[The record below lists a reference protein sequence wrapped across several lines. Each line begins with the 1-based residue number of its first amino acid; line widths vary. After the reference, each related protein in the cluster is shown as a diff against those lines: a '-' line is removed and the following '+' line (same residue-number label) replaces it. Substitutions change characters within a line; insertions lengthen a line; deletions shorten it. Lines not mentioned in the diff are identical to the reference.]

1 MQGDFSNLDFD
12 PHAHERGVAPAANG
26 VLRNVNG
33 VLHQQGRVSLD
44 TDFTDA
50 QLLELGWQGQAGR
63 DIIGAGVCAVPA
75 TEPDGFKV
83 QSAAVVDGQVHVQ
96 LHPGRAWADG
106 ILARLAGAAADPA
119 ALVERTALYF
129 GPPLSS
135 PLPTADSID
144 DNVRDAVILEVSE
157 ESLHGFQYPERL
169 IEPALGG
176 PDTTERAYVNYRIR
190 LLRLG
195 PDEDCDTVRAKL
207 RDDLSAKG
215 RLTASL
221 APVIAIAGDCPVV
234 GGGGYTGF
242 EHNLYRIEI
251 ADTTAGAA
259 GAPRFKWSQ
268 WNGGLAGRGRF
279 DATVNP
285 PRVTIDAGR
294 AAVIHSGLNAF
305 YLEALQYDEA
315 IGAWQVSCGA
325 MATLTTDH
333 DLELAVPPVFGALP
347 STTDSVFFRLWN
359 GIEDI
364 AAFTDAADPVELRDG
379 IRLQFDAPAA
389 GNYRAGD
396 YWTFAVRAGE
406 IANPAVLVDDAPP
419 VGIVYHRVAL
429 AEIDWTGRR
438 NTDISGA
445 IEDCRKRFRPLT
457 NQKICCTFLVGDGV
471 SSFGDFNE
479 LEEAARHL
487 PLAGGELCLLP
498 GLHRAN
504 LALTGRRNVVIH
516 GCARRSIVLPRTDT
530 RALSI
535 LSFTDCDGIEVRELD
550 LVTYDGIA
558 VAIEGSAEG
567 SCRDLR
573 VHGCRIIARTNAIR
587 ATQAAE
593 LKIDDNRLH
602 LLDTVD
608 GRATISI
615 NADDVLIERNTLV
628 LLPFVDDTPN
638 DTDTPDDD
646 PTRDPADPCA
656 RPQVI
661 YRFPRLV
668 LLYAFKVWA
677 FALVKLVPRQ
687 PYRAFGGIHVRQ
699 GSERVRILENRVVGG
714 GGNGVTLGGDIDPPP
729 PVIILR
735 TNNNANTG
743 TNSLSTSLS
752 TATAAAEPEAPAAAV
767 NVTANGQFIALVQDE
782 KGKPVPDVDVYLEA
796 DTTATDRS
804 DAQGMASV
812 KTAAGAYTLDVSP
825 QYRVL
830 RVAEARDAD
839 GVLVN
844 AVTVAPRAVNAAAAR
859 RGFLHEIGIEGNDI
873 SMMGL
878 SGIGFALREGATL
891 GAKTPAVPANDPKG
905 ALLAYIDTAILNLA
919 LTPLL
924 RATDLVRDMT
934 ILANRLHDNLRNPFT
949 DAMRKD
955 AQVIGRGGVSLAI
968 VESVVISGNHVYGNG
983 PNAIDPVCGVFVG
996 YGNDLEITDN
1006 VLAAN
1011 GTVAVGADDN
1021 RLQGLRGGF
1030 YIRFAGALT
1039 SQFAAS
1045 SGRKPALRVHDN
1057 RVDQPAG
1064 RALTSYAFGPV
1075 SIANNHLNSEYSG
1088 RFGLLDTVVGGVL
1101 LFNLGGIH
1109 RLLARTLGKY
1119 FDNANAYAARAE
1131 LVLPGGETLFDDNY
1145 VRLGSVNRSLTSQ
1158 ALLCFDDLGYSA
1170 NTSSVFRREPFL
1182 ANAVLMGDTVRA
1194 TGSRFREDANH
1205 TISALTQGF
1214 RTNITALNQAD
1225 HCIVARPARVGA
1237 NPLPTVDTPNQVLDA
1252 TFCERTFGNGAG
1264 LAQFATQS
1272 LSANARELGGTLPD
1286 NAFTTAEMGSL
1297 SRQYAARS
1305 MAVANETHVATTKA
1319 YSYEAQRLSVKLGAD
1334 HPMAQALQAQAD
1346 AGAQTSQ
1353 VIASSAE
1360 VATVQVPTAVDG
1372 GATLG
1377 GRFVNA
1383 RGQGQQGYVAG
1394 LLRANGTQVDVV
1406 GTTDAA
1412 GAFSAVYD
1420 PKQAAVLEKE
1430 GDLFLRVTDAA
1441 GKREIV
1447 RGKDPVRLG
1456 PGANVQVTLTGPVR
1470 IVPKSVAVDGTVI
1483 FGTRTAPGT
1492 PTPPPPPPPSPPAP
1506 PAPTPPA
1513 PTPPTPPAPPAPK
1526 VRTPLEKLDVDEA
1539 TRKRLNAAGI
1549 VDVEGVVEIA
1559 PAKLADALG
1568 DKQMA
1573 ATLIERAKRILAAS
1587 PPPAPPP
1594 SPVTPV
1600 RPVGRSAAKKSPKKK
1615 P

>member
-44 TDFTDA
+44 TDFTDG
-50 QLLELGWQGQAGR
+50 QLIELGWQAQAGR
-63 DIIGAGVCAVPA
+63 DVIGAGVCAVPA

-83 QSAAVVDGQVHVQ
+83 QSAAVVNGQVRVQ

-119 ALVERTALYF
+119 ALVERAATYF
-129 GPPLSS
+129 GAPLAS
-135 PLPTADSID
+135 PLPTADSIGD
-144 DNVRDAVILEVSE
+144 GVRDAVILEVSE

-169 IEPALGG
+169 VEPALGG
-176 PDTTERAYVNYRIR
+176 PDTTERAYVNCRIR

-195 PDEDCDTVRAKL
+195 ADEDCDTLRGKL

-221 APVIAIAGDCPVV
+221 APAIAIAGDCPVV

-251 ADTTAGAA
+251 AETQQGAT
-259 GAPRFKWSQ
+259 RFKWSQ
-268 WNGGLAGRGRF
+268 CNGGLAARGRF

-285 PRVTIDAGR
+285 PRVTLDAGR
-294 AAVIHSGLNAF
+294 VAVIHAGLNAF

-315 IGAWQVSCGA
+315 IGAWQVSYGA
-325 MATLTTDH
+325 MATLDTGH
-333 DLELAVPPVFGALP
+333 DLELAVPAVVGALP

-359 GIEDI
+359 GIADV

-379 IRLQFDAPAA
+379 IRLQFDAPGA
-389 GNYRAGD
+389 GNYRPGD

-406 IANPAVLVDDAPP
+406 IANPAVLVDNAPP
-419 VGIVYHRVAL
+419 TGIVYHRVAL

-457 NQKICCTFLVGDGV
+457 NLKICCTFLVGDGV

-504 LALTGRRNVVIH
+504 LALTSRRNVVIH

-530 RALSI
+530 RTQPI

-558 VAIEGSAEG
+558 VAIKGTAEG

-573 VHGCRIIARTNAIR
+573 VHGCRLIARTNAIR

-608 GRATISI
+608 GRATLSI

-638 DTDTPDDD
+638 DPDTPDDD

-661 YRFPRLV
+661 YRFPKLV

-699 GSERVRILENRVVGG
+699 GSERVRIVQNRIVGG
-714 GGNGVTLGGDIDPPP
+714 GGNGITLGGDIDPPP
-729 PVIILR
+729 PVVILR
-735 TNNNANTG
+735 TSNATG
-743 TNSLSTSLS
+743 DNSLSASLSTAIS

-767 NVTANGQFIALVQDE
+767 NVTANGQFLALVQDE
-782 KGKPVPDVDVYLEA
+782 KGKPLPGVDVYLEA

-804 DAQGMASV
+804 DTQGMASV
-812 KTAAGAYTLDVSP
+812 KTAAGAYTLAVSP
-825 QYRVL
+825 RYRVL

-844 AVTVAPRAVNAAAAR
+844 AVTVAPRAVNVAAAK
-859 RGFLHEIGIEGNDI
+859 RGFLHEIGIEGNDV

-891 GAKTPAVPANDPKG
+891 DATTPALPTVPANDPKG
-905 ALLAYIDTAILNLA
+905 ALLAYIDAAILNLG

-924 RATDLVRDMT
+924 RATDPVRDLVV
-934 ILANRLHDNLRNPFT
+934 LANRLHHNLRNPFT
-949 DAMRKD
+949 DQMVKD
-955 AQVIGRGGVSLAI
+955 AQSIGRGGVSLAI
-968 VESVVISGNHVYGNG
+968 VESAVLGGNHVYENG
-983 PNAIDPVCGVFVG
+983 PSPIDPVCGVFVG

-1011 GTVAVGADDN
+1011 GATNGAGGTAADDN
-1021 RLQGLRGGF
+1021 RRAGLRGGF

-1039 SQFAAS
+1039 SQAS
-1045 SGRKPALRVHDN
+1045 SSTGRKPALRVHDN

-1075 SIANNHLNSEYSG
+1075 SVANNHLNSEFSG
-1088 RFGLLDTVVGGVL
+1088 RFGLLDALVGGVL
-1101 LFNLGGIH
+1101 LFNLGGLH

-1131 LVLPGGETLFDDNY
+1131 AVLPGGETLFDDNY
-1145 VRLGSVNRSLTSQ
+1145 VRLGSVNRSLVSQ

-1170 NTSSVFRREPFL
+1170 NTASVFRREPFL
-1182 ANAVLMGDTVRA
+1182 ANAVLMGDTVRVA
-1194 TGSRFREDANH
+1194 GSRFREDANH

-1214 RTNITALNQAD
+1214 RANITTLNQAD
-1225 HCIVARPARVGA
+1225 HCIVARPARSGA
-1237 NPLPTVDTPNQVLDA
+1237 NPLPTIDTGNQVLDA
-1252 TFCERTFGNGAG
+1252 IFCDRTFGNAAG
-1264 LAQFATQS
+1264 LAQFATQA

-1286 NAFTTAEMGSL
+1286 NAVTTAEMGSL
-1297 SRQYAARS
+1297 SRRYAARS
-1305 MAVANETHVATTKA
+1305 MAVVNETQVAATQA
-1319 YSYEAQRLSVKLGAD
+1319 YSYEAQRLAVKLGAD
-1334 HPMAQALQAQAD
+1334 HPMARALQAQAD
-1346 AGAQTSQ
+1346 AGAHAAQL
-1353 VIASSAE
+1353 VASSAE
-1360 VATVQVPTAVDG
+1360 VATVEVAAPVEG
-1372 GATLG
+1372 GSALG

-1383 RGQGQQGYVAG
+1383 RGQGQQGYVVG
-1394 LLRANGTQVDVV
+1394 LLRGNGTQLEVV
-1406 GTTDAA
+1406 GTTDEA

-1420 PKQAAVLEKE
+1420 PKQTAVLQKE
-1430 GDLFLRVTDAA
+1430 GDLFLRVTDAS
-1441 GKREIV
+1441 GKQEIV
-1447 RGKDPVRLG
+1447 RGKEPVRLAA
-1456 PGANVQVTLTGPVR
+1456 GANVQVTLTGPVR
-1470 IVPKSVAVDGTVI
+1470 IVPKSVALDGTVI
-1483 FGTRTAPGT
+1483 FGTRTT
-1492 PTPPPPPPPSPPAP
+1492 PATPAP
-1506 PAPTPPA
+1506 PAAPPGPTPPA
-1513 PTPPTPPAPPAPK
+1513 PSPPPSTPPAPSPPADA
-1526 VRTPLEKLDVDEA
+1526 VRTPLDKLDIDAA
-1539 TRKRLNAAGI
+1539 TRKRLVEAG
-1549 VDVEGVVEIA
+1549 VRDVEGVLEIA

-1568 DKQMA
+1568 DRQLA
-1573 ATLIERAKRILAAS
+1573 ATLIERAKRLLAA
-1587 PPPAPPP
+1587 PPAPVKTARKRAPRKNP
-1594 SPVTPV
+1594 
-1600 RPVGRSAAKKSPKKK
+1600 
-1615 P
+1615 

>member
-12 PHAHERGVAPAANG
+12 PHAHERGVAPAAHG

-50 QLLELGWQGQAGR
+50 QLLALGWQDQAGR
-63 DIIGAGVCAVPA
+63 DVIGAGVCAVPA
-75 TEPDGFKV
+75 TEPEGFKV
-83 QSAAVVDGQVHVQ
+83 QSAAVVNGQVHVQ

-106 ILARLAGAAADPA
+106 ILVRLAGAAADPA
-119 ALVERTALYF
+119 ALVERTATYL
-129 GPPLSS
+129 GPPLAS
-135 PLPTADSID
+135 PLPTADGIGD
-144 DNVRDAVILEVSE
+144 GVRDAVILEVSE
-157 ESLHGFQYPERL
+157 ESLHAFQYPERL
-169 IEPALGG
+169 VEPALGG
-176 PDTTERAYVNYRIR
+176 PDTTGRAYVNFRIR

-195 PDEDCDTVRAKL
+195 PDEDCDTVRGRL

-221 APVIAIAGDCPVV
+221 APVLAIAGDCPVV

-242 EHNLYRIEI
+242 EHHLYRIEI
-251 ADTTAGAA
+251 ADGPAGTA
-259 GAPRFKWSQ
+259 RFKWSQ
-268 WNGGLAGRGRF
+268 CNGGLAARGRF

-285 PRVTIDAGR
+285 PLVAIDAGR
-294 AAVIHSGLNAF
+294 AAVIHAGLTAF

-315 IGAWQVSCGA
+315 TGAWQVSYGA
-325 MATLTTDH
+325 MATLSTDH

-347 STTDSVFFRLWN
+347 STAEPVFFRLWN

-364 AAFTDAADPVELRDG
+364 AAFTNAAAPVELRDG
-379 IRLQFDAPAA
+379 IRLAFDAPAA

-396 YWTFAVRAGE
+396 HWTFTVRAGE

-429 AEIDWTGRR
+429 AEIDWTARR

-516 GCARRSIVLPRTDT
+516 GCARRSLVLPRTDT
-530 RALSI
+530 RTQPI
-535 LSFTDCDGIEVRELD
+535 LSFTDCDGVVVRELD

-558 VAIEGSAEG
+558 VAFEGSAEG

-573 VHGCRIIARTNAIR
+573 VHGCRIVARTNAIR
-587 ATQAAE
+587 ATRAAE
-593 LKIDDNRLH
+593 LEIDDNRLH

-608 GRATISI
+608 GRATVSLD
-615 NADDVLIERNTLV
+615 ADDVRVARNTLV

-638 DTDTPDDD
+638 DPDTPDDD

-661 YRFPRLV
+661 YRFPKLV
-668 LLYAFKVWA
+668 LRYAFKVWA
-677 FALVKLVPRQ
+677 FALVKLVPKQ

-699 GSERVRILENRVVGG
+699 GSERVRLLENRIVGG

-729 PVIILR
+729 PVLILR
-735 TNNNANTG
+735 ANAGNDSLG
-743 TNSLSTSLS
+743 ASLSK
-752 TATAAAEPEAPAAAV
+752 ATAAAEPDAPAAAV
-767 NVTANGQFIALVQDE
+767 NVTASGQFIALVQDE

-812 KTAAGAYTLDVSP
+812 KTAAGAYALDVSP

-844 AVTVAPRAVNAAAAR
+844 AVTVAPRALGTAAAK
-859 RGFLHEIGIEGNDI
+859 RGFLHEICIEGNDI

-878 SGIGFALREGATL
+878 SGIGFALREGARL
-891 GAKTPAVPANDPKG
+891 DGKAPAIPANDPKG
-905 ALLAYIDTAILNLA
+905 ALLAYIDAAILNLG

-924 RATDLVRDMT
+924 RATDPVRD
-934 ILANRLHDNLRNPFT
+934 LVVRANRLHHNLQNPFT
-949 DAMRKD
+949 DAMLKD
-955 AQVIGRGGVSLAI
+955 AQTIGRGGVSLAI
-968 VESVVISGNHVYGNG
+968 VESAVLSGNHVYDNG
-983 PNAIDPVCGVFVG
+983 PSPIDPVCGMFVG
-996 YGNDLEITDN
+996 YGNDLEIADN

-1011 GTVAVGADDN
+1011 GAVPAGADDN
-1021 RLQGLRGGF
+1021 RRAGLRGGF

-1039 SQFAAS
+1039 SQASGS

-1064 RALTSYAFGPV
+1064 RALTSCAFGPV
-1075 SIANNHLNSEYSG
+1075 SVANNHLNSEFSG
-1088 RFGLLDTVVGGVL
+1088 RSGLLDTVVGGVL

-1131 LVLPGGETLFDDNY
+1131 QVLPGGETLFDDNY
-1145 VRLGSVNRSLTSQ
+1145 VRLGSVNRSLVSQ

-1170 NTSSVFRREPFL
+1170 NTASVFRREPFL

-1205 TISALTQGF
+1205 TLSALTQGF
-1214 RTNITALNQAD
+1214 RSNITALNQAD
-1225 HCIVARPARVGA
+1225 HCIVARPARAGG

-1252 TFCERTFGNGAG
+1252 AFCERTFGNASG

-1272 LSANARELGGTLPD
+1272 LSAHARELGGTLPD

-1305 MAVANETHVATTKA
+1305 MALANETHVATTRA
-1319 YSYEAQRLSVKLGAD
+1319 YSYEAQRLSVKLGGD
-1334 HPMAQALQAQAD
+1334 HPVTRALQAQAD
-1346 AGAQTSQ
+1346 AGAETSR

-1360 VATVQVPTAVDG
+1360 VATVQVPVPVDG
-1372 GATLG
+1372 GSTLG

-1383 RGQGQQGYVAG
+1383 RGQGQQGYVVG

-1420 PKQAAVLEKE
+1420 PKQTAALEKE
-1430 GDLFLRVTDAA
+1430 GELFLRVSDAA
-1441 GKREIV
+1441 GKQEIV
-1447 RGKDPVRLG
+1447 RGKEPVRLSA
-1456 PGANVQVTLTGPVR
+1456 GANVQVTLTGPVR
-1470 IVPKSVAVDGTVI
+1470 IVPKSVALDGTVI
-1483 FGTRTAPGT
+1483 FGTRTTPSAP
-1492 PTPPPPPPPSPPAP
+1492 PPPPPSPPPPPPPPSPPAP
-1506 PAPTPPA
+1506 
-1513 PTPPTPPAPPAPK
+1513 K
-1526 VRTPLEKLDVDEA
+1526 VRTPLERLDVDDA

-1568 DKQMA
+1568 DKQLA

-1587 PPPAPPP
+1587 PPPAPP

-1600 RPVGRSAAKKSPKKK
+1600 QPARPVGRTASRKSPKKK

>member
-44 TDFTDA
+44 TDFTDG
-50 QLLELGWQGQAGR
+50 QLLELGWQAQAGR
-63 DIIGAGVCAVPA
+63 DVIGAGVCAVPA
-75 TEPDGFKV
+75 DEADGFKV
-83 QSAAVVDGQVHVQ
+83 QSAAVVNGQVHVQ

-119 ALVERTALYF
+119 ALVERTATYF

-135 PLPTADSID
+135 PLPSSPLPTPDSID
-144 DNVRDAVILEVSE
+144 DGVRDAVILEVSE

-195 PDEDCDTVRAKL
+195 ADEDCDTIRAKL

-251 ADTTAGAA
+251 AETSQGTA
-259 GAPRFKWSQ
+259 RFKWSQ
-268 WNGGLAGRGRF
+268 WNGGLAARGRF

-285 PRVTIDAGR
+285 PRVTLDAGR

-315 IGAWQVSCGA
+315 IGAWQPSYGA

-359 GIEDI
+359 GIADV
-364 AAFTDAADPVELRDG
+364 AAFTNAVDPVELRDG
-379 IRLQFDAPAA
+379 IRLQFDAPGA
-389 GNYRAGD
+389 GNYRPGD

-419 VGIVYHRVAL
+419 TGIVYHRVAL

-471 SSFGDFNE
+471 SSFGDFNA

-504 LALTGRRNVVIH
+504 LALTGRRNVVVH

-530 RALSI
+530 RTQPI

-558 VAIEGSAEG
+558 IAIEGTAEG

-573 VHGCRIIARTNAIR
+573 VHGCRVIARTNAIR

-628 LLPFVDDTPN
+628 LLPFVDDTP
-638 DTDTPDDD
+638 DDPDTPDDD

-661 YRFPRLV
+661 YRFPKLV

-699 GSERVRILENRVVGG
+699 GSERVRIVQNRIVGG
-714 GGNGVTLGGDIDPPP
+714 GGNGITLGGDIDPPP
-729 PVIILR
+729 PVIIER
-735 TNNNANTG
+735 ANPGNVTG
-743 TNSLSTSLS
+743 GSLSASLS
-752 TATAAAEPEAPAAAV
+752 TASFATAAAAAAPDAPGAAV
-767 NVTANGQFIALVQDE
+767 NVTANGQFLALVQDE

-844 AVTVAPRAVNAAAAR
+844 AVTVAPRAVDVAAAK
-859 RGFLHEIGIEGNDI
+859 RGFLHEIGIEGNDV

-878 SGIGFALREGATL
+878 SGIGFALRDGATL
-891 GAKTPAVPANDPKG
+891 AAKTPAIPANDPKG
-905 ALLAYIDTAILNLA
+905 ALLAYIDAAILNLG

-924 RATDLVRDMT
+924 RATDPVRDLVV
-934 ILANRLHDNLRNPFT
+934 LANRLHHNLRNPFT
-949 DAMRKD
+949 DPMVKD
-955 AQVIGRGGVSLAI
+955 AQSIGRGGVSLAI
-968 VESVVISGNHVYGNG
+968 VESAVLSGNHVYENG
-983 PNAIDPVCGVFVG
+983 ASLIDPVCGVFVG
-996 YGNDLEITDN
+996 YGNDLEMTDN

-1011 GTVAVGADDN
+1011 GPVGTAADDN
-1021 RLQGLRGGF
+1021 RRAGLRGGF
-1030 YIRFAGALT
+1030 YVRFAGALT
-1039 SQFAAS
+1039 SQAS
-1045 SGRKPALRVHDN
+1045 TATGRKPALRVHDN

-1064 RALTSYAFGPV
+1064 RALTAYAFGPV
-1075 SIANNHLNSEYSG
+1075 SVANNHLNSEFSG

-1131 LVLPGGETLFDDNY
+1131 AVLPGGETLFDDNY
-1145 VRLGSVNRSLTSQ
+1145 VRLGSVNRSLVSQ

-1170 NTSSVFRREPFL
+1170 NTASVFRREPFL
-1182 ANAVLMGDTVRA
+1182 ANAVLMGDTVRV

-1214 RTNITALNQAD
+1214 RTNITTLNQAD

-1237 NPLPTVDTPNQVLDA
+1237 NPLPTIDTANQVLDA
-1252 TFCERTFGNGAG
+1252 AFCDRTFGNAAG
-1264 LAQFATQS
+1264 LSQFATQS
-1272 LSANARELGGTLPD
+1272 LSANARELGGALPD
-1286 NAFTTAEMGSL
+1286 NAFTTAEMAGL

-1305 MAVANETHVATTKA
+1305 MAVANETHVATTQA
-1319 YSYEAQRLSVKLGAD
+1319 YSYEAQRLAVKLGAD
-1334 HPMAQALQAQAD
+1334 HPMAQALRSQAD
-1346 AGAQTSQ
+1346 AGAQTAQ
-1353 VIASSAE
+1353 LIASSAE
-1360 VATVQVPTAVDG
+1360 VATVQVAAPVEG
-1372 GATLG
+1372 GSALG

-1383 RGQGQQGYVAG
+1383 RGQGQQGYVVG
-1394 LLRANGTQVDVV
+1394 LLRGNGTQIEVV
-1406 GTTDAA
+1406 GTTDEA

-1420 PKQAAVLEKE
+1420 PKQTAVLQKE

-1441 GKREIV
+1441 GKQEIV
-1447 RGKDPVRLG
+1447 RSKEPVRLA

-1470 IVPKSVAVDGTVI
+1470 IVPKSVALDGTVI
-1483 FGTRTAPGT
+1483 FGTRTT
-1492 PTPPPPPPPSPPAP
+1492 PATPATPPAP

-1513 PTPPTPPAPPAPK
+1513 PTPPAPQPPAPPSDT
-1526 VRTPLEKLDVDEA
+1526 VRTPLDKLDIDAA
-1539 TRKRLNAAGI
+1539 TRKRLNEAG
-1549 VDVEGVVEIA
+1549 VRDVEGVLEIA

-1568 DKQMA
+1568 DKQLA
-1573 ATLIERAKRILAAS
+1573 TTLIERAKRLLAS
-1587 PPPAPPP
+1587 QPG
-1594 SPVTPV
+1594 PVKTA
-1600 RPVGRSAAKKSPKKK
+1600 RKRAPKKN

>member
-44 TDFTDA
+44 TDFTDG

-63 DIIGAGVCAVPA
+63 DIVGAGVCAVPA
-75 TEPDGFKV
+75 TEPEGFKV
-83 QSAAVVDGQVHVQ
+83 QSAAVVNGQVRVQ

-119 ALVERTALYF
+119 GLVERTALYF
-129 GPPLSS
+129 GAPWSS

-144 DNVRDAVILEVSE
+144 DGVRDAVILEVSE

-195 PDEDCDTVRAKL
+195 ADEDCDTLRGKL

-251 ADTTAGAA
+251 ADTAAGAA
-259 GAPRFKWSQ
+259 RFKWSQ

-285 PRVTIDAGR
+285 PRVTVDAGR

-315 IGAWQVSCGA
+315 IGAWQVTYGA
-325 MATLTTDH
+325 MATLNTEH

-347 STTDSVFFRLWN
+347 STTDPVFFRLWN
-359 GIEDI
+359 GIGDI
-364 AAFTDAADPVELRDG
+364 AAFTNAADPVELRDG

-389 GNYRAGD
+389 GNYRPGD

-471 SSFGDFNE
+471 SSFGDFNQ

-487 PLAGGELCLLP
+487 PPGGGELCLLP

-530 RALSI
+530 RAQPI

-558 VAIEGSAEG
+558 IAIEGTAEG

-573 VHGCRIIARTNAIR
+573 VHGCRVIARTNAIR

-608 GRATISI
+608 GRATVSI

-638 DTDTPDDD
+638 DPDTPDDD

-661 YRFPRLV
+661 YKFPKLV

-677 FALVKLVPRQ
+677 FALVKLVPKQ

-699 GSERVRILENRVVGG
+699 GSERVRILENRIVGG

-735 TNNNANTG
+735 TNGN
-743 TNSLSTSLS
+743 NSLSTSLS
-752 TATAAAEPEAPAAAV
+752 TSTAAVEPEAPAAAV
-767 NVTANGQFIALVQDE
+767 NVTASGQFVALVQDE
-782 KGKPVPDVDVYLEA
+782 KGKPVPGVDVYLEA
-796 DTTATDRS
+796 DATATDRS

-812 KTAAGAYTLDVSP
+812 KTAAGAYTLAVSP

-844 AVTVAPRAVNAAAAR
+844 AVTVAPRAVNAAAAG

-878 SGIGFALREGATL
+878 SGIGFALRA
-891 GAKTPAVPANDPKG
+891 GAKLDGRTTAVPAIPANDPKG
-905 ALLAYIDTAILNLA
+905 ALLAYIDAAILNLG

-924 RATDLVRDMT
+924 RATDPVRDLVV
-934 ILANRLHDNLRNPFT
+934 LANRLHHNLQNPFT
-949 DAMRKD
+949 DQLLKD
-955 AQVIGRGGVSLAI
+955 AQTIGRGGVSLAV
-968 VESVVISGNHVYGNG
+968 VESVVISGNHVYENG
-983 PNAIDPVCGVFVG
+983 PSLIDPVCGVFVG
-996 YGNDLEITDN
+996 YGNDLEIADN

-1011 GTVAVGADDN
+1011 GAVGSTADDN
-1021 RLQGLRGGF
+1021 RRAGLRGGV

-1039 SQFAAS
+1039 SQASTS

-1075 SIANNHLNSEYSG
+1075 SVANNHLDSEFSG

-1131 LVLPGGETLFDDNY
+1131 QVLPGGETLFDDNY
-1145 VRLGSVNRSLTSQ
+1145 VRLGSVNRSLVSQ

-1182 ANAVLMGDTVRA
+1182 ANAVLMGDTVRV

-1214 RTNITALNQAD
+1214 RANITTLNQAD
-1225 HCIVARPARVGA
+1225 HCIVARPVRVGA
-1237 NPLPTVDTPNQVLDA
+1237 NPLPTIDTANQVLDA
-1252 TFCERTFGNGAG
+1252 AFCERTFGNGAG
-1264 LAQFATQS
+1264 LAQFAAQS

-1286 NAFTTAEMGSL
+1286 NAFTTAEMGTL
-1297 SRQYAARS
+1297 SRRYAARS
-1305 MAVANETHVATTKA
+1305 MAVANETHVATTQA

-1334 HPMAQALQAQAD
+1334 HPMTQALQAQAD

-1360 VATVQVPTAVDG
+1360 VATVQVPTPVEG
-1372 GATLG
+1372 GSALG

-1383 RGQGQQGYVAG
+1383 RGQGQQGYGVG
-1394 LLRANGTQVDVV
+1394 LLRANGTPVDVV

-1420 PKQAAVLEKE
+1420 PKQTAVLEKE

-1441 GKREIV
+1441 GKQEIV
-1447 RGKDPVRLG
+1447 RSKDPVRLA

-1470 IVPKSVAVDGTVI
+1470 IVPKSVALDGTVI
-1483 FGTRTAPGT
+1483 FGTRAT
-1492 PTPPPPPPPSPPAP
+1492 PTTPTTPAP

-1513 PTPPTPPAPPAPK
+1513 PTPPAPTPPAPTPPAPPPANA
-1526 VRTPLEKLDVDEA
+1526 VRTPLDRLDIDAA
-1539 TRKRLNAAGI
+1539 TRKRLDAAG
-1549 VDVEGVVEIA
+1549 VRDVEGVLEIA
-1559 PAKLADALG
+1559 PARLADALG
-1568 DKQMA
+1568 DKQLA
-1573 ATLIERAKRILAAS
+1573 TTLIERAKRVLAS
-1587 PPPAPPP
+1587 QPAPVKTA
-1594 SPVTPV
+1594 PVKTARKRAP
-1600 RPVGRSAAKKSPKKK
+1600 RNGKKNP
-1615 P
+1615 